1 MLSKVKLFSKKNN
14 KYIEH
19 IIEQRES
26 TEACEIKMLPEV
38 KIHLENIGGTES
50 FTKRNIK
57 KIKTA

>member
-1 MLSKVKLFSKKNN
+1 MLNKIILFPKKNN

-38 KIHLENIGGTES
+38 KVNLGKIGGTES

>member
-1 MLSKVKLFSKKNN
+1 MLNKIILFPKKNN

-38 KIHLENIGGTES
+38 KVNLGKNWWNREFYKE
-50 FTKRNIK
+50 KY
-57 KIKTA
+57 

>member
-1 MLSKVKLFSKKNN
+1 MLNKIILFPKKNN

-38 KIHLENIGGTES
+38 KVNLGKN
-50 FTKRNIK
+50 
-57 KIKTA
+57 